1 MNEEVMQ
8 VHIVSFLEQALEIL
22 SSIPW
27 EVREYR
33 SNVRNRVLIKRKI
46 RRLLGSS
53 SINVSDE
60 LIQFAKRISEVVKNS
75 PLPDGC
81 KEEFN
86 KEAQKILKCVNN

>member
-8 VHIVSFLEQALEIL
+8 AQIVNFLEQALEIL

-81 KEEFN
+81 KVGFN
-86 KEAQKILKCVNN
+86 KEVQKILKCVNN